1 MSGLSKSRL
10 NRMHDVMAGY
20 VQRGEMPG
28 LVTLVSRRGE
38 THVDAIGSLSIG
50 GAAMRRDTIFRMS
63 SMTKPVAA
71 IATLMLIEDGKLK
84 LDEPVDRLLP
94 ELADRRVMKNVDG
107 PIDETVPARRAI
119 AVRDLLTFRLGYG
132 FVMTSADAP
141 YTLATAQ
148 AGLAPGPNAPTME
161 PDEYMRRLGSLPL
174 AYQPGAR
181 WLYHTGSDVL
191 GVMIARAAGQS
202 FDAFLQERVFGPLGM
217 KDTGFFVP
225 PSKIDRLATSY
236 WTNFQTGELE
246 VFDEAKGGRWSKP
259 PAFPSGGSGLV
270 STADDFLAFSRMML
284 GKGALGGVR
293 IVSRPSIE
301 AMISDQ
307 LTSDQRSTPGMVE
320 DYFDSHGWGF
330 GVAMATR
337 RVNPA
342 EPVGQYGW
350 DGGLGTSWRC
360 DPTEDMVTILL
371 TQHMWTSPVPPD
383 VCVDFWAQSYAAI
396 ED

>member
-1 MSGLSKSRL
+1 MNGFSKQRL

-38 THVDAIGSLSIG
+38 THADAIGALSIG
-50 GAAMRRDTIFRMS
+50 GPPMKRDTIFRIA
-63 SMTKPVAA
+63 SMTKPVVA
-71 IATLMLIEDGKLK
+71 IAALILMEDGKLK
-84 LDEPVDRLLP
+84 LDEPIDRLLP
-94 ELADRRVMKNVDG
+94 ELADREVMKNVEG
-107 PIDETVPARRAI
+107 PLDDTVPAHRAI
-119 AVRDLLTFRLGYG
+119 TVRDLLTFRLGYG
-132 FVMTSADAP
+132 FVMTSPDAP
-141 YTLATAQ
+141 YAKATAE
-148 AGLAPGPNAPTME
+148 AGLAPGPDAPTFS

-174 AYQPGAR
+174 AYQPGER

-191 GVMIARAAGQS
+191 GVLVARAAGQT

-225 PSKIDRLATSY
+225 SAKIERLATQY
-236 WTNFQTGELE
+236 WTNFQTGKFE
-246 VFDEAKGGRWSKP
+246 VYDEAKGGRWSKP
-259 PAFPSGGSGLV
+259 PAFASGGSGLV
-270 STADDFLAFSRMML
+270 STVDDFLAFSRMML
-284 GKGALGGVR
+284 GMGKLGGTR
-293 IVSRPSIE
+293 IVSRPSVE
-301 AMISDQ
+301 TMITDQ
-307 LTSDQRSTPGMVE
+307 LTPSQKVSKGMVE
-320 DYFDSHGWGF
+320 DYFESHGWGF

-360 DPTEDMVTILL
+360 DPAEDMVTILL
-371 TQHMWTSPVPPD
+371 TQRMWTSPNPPD
-383 VCVDFWAQSYAAI
+383 VCVDFWTQAYAAI